1 MQVRHPGVGVL
12 MERDFT
18 LMRRGAALL
27 SALPLVGSPQVKE
40 SVMQF
45 GAPLREQLDLVT
57 EAAHLDAFSRNFR
70 HWSGVTFPQVGA
82 RGGTGPEWD
91 GMGCGGQHVLPSWL
105 ARCMP
110 PAPATSRPLAAAHRR
125 PSLPCSLPPPIP
137 PARAPCS
144 PPTRRW

>member
-1 MQVRHPGVGVL
+1 MGVL
-12 MERDFT
+12 IERDFI

-82 RGGTGPEWD
+82 GTG
-91 GMGCGGQHVLPSWL
+91 
-105 ARCMP
+105 
-110 PAPATSRPLAAAHRR
+110 
-125 PSLPCSLPPPIP
+125 
-137 PARAPCS
+137 ARA
-144 PPTRRW
+144 RAGVG